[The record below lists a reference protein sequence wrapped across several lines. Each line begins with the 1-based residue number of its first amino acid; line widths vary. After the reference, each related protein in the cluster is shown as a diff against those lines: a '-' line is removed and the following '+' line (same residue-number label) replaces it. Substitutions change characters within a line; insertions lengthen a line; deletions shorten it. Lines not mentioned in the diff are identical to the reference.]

1 MYKDVKILVV
11 GDLMLDHYIWGQ
23 CDRISPEAPV
33 QVVKTTNETYK
44 LGGAGNVVENL
55 ISLGAKVNVA
65 SVIGEDNTG
74 EKIIEILGQVGADT
88 SLIIK
93 EKGRESSIKSR
104 VMASHQQVV
113 RIDKESIGDINMQDD
128 FVSMVTKN
136 LGNFDLV
143 LLSDYAKG
151 VLTDNVCQSIIKECN
166 KHNKY
171 VLIDPKGD
179 DYIKYKNATL
189 LTPNKK
195 EASQATNINI
205 KDKDS
210 LVKAIKKLKDE
221 ISLRYSLITLSEE
234 GIALFDENLEIFEAE
249 GKEVFDVT
257 GAGDTVLA
265 TLGFMLASNYDIKDA
280 IKTANLAA
288 AVVVG
293 KIGSATATFGEMEEL
308 LRSRANV
315 DFEHKIKSI
324 EEALVILS
332 KKGNKKL
339 VFTNGCFD
347 ILHVGHT
354 KYLSKARDFGDIL
367 VVGLNS
373 DDSVRR
379 LKGETR
385 PINNQNDR
393 ASMLSSLGF
402 VDYVII
408 FDEDTPYELIKK
420 LKPDILVKGAD
431 YKDKDVVGSDL
442 VKDVRLVEFVPNKST
457 TNIINR
463 IKNNA
468 RYDKK

>member
-1 MYKDVKILVV
+1 MHKDVKILVV

-74 EKIIEILGQVGADT
+74 EKIIEILKQVGADT

-104 VMASHQQVV
+104 IMASHQQVV
-113 RIDKESIGDINMQDD
+113 RIDKESIGDISMQDD
-128 FVSMVTKN
+128 FVSMITKN
-136 LGNFDLV
+136 LSYFDLV

-166 KHNKY
+166 KQNKY

-463 IKNNA
+463 IK
-468 RYDKK
+468 K

>member
-1 MYKDVKILVV
+1 MHKDVKILVV

-65 SVIGEDNTG
+65 SVIGEDSTG
-74 EKIIEILGQVGADT
+74 EKIIEILRQVGADT

-136 LGNFDLV
+136 LSNFDLV

-166 KHNKY
+166 KQNKY

>member
-1 MYKDVKILVV
+1 MHKDVKILVV

-65 SVIGEDNTG
+65 SVIGEDSTG
-74 EKIIEILGQVGADT
+74 EKIIEILRQVGADT

-179 DYIKYKNATL
+179 DYTKYKNATL

-210 LVKAIKKLKDE
+210 LIKAIKKLKDE
-221 ISLRYSLITLSEE
+221 ISLRYSIITLSEE
-234 GIALFDENLEIFEAE
+234 GIALFNEDLEIFEAE
-249 GKEVFDVT
+249 SKEVFDVT

-293 KIGSATATFGEMEEL
+293 KIGSATATFSEMEEL
-308 LRSRANV
+308 LRSRANA

-324 EEALVILS
+324 DEALVILS

-373 DDSVRR
+373 DDSVKR
-379 LKGETR
+379 LKGQTR
-385 PINNQNDR
+385 PINNQDDR

-431 YKDKDVVGSDL
+431 YKDKDVVGSDI

-463 IKNNA
+463 IK
-468 RYDKK
+468 K